1 MGTRLFVG
9 NLAFA
14 VNDTD
19 LRELFAQAG
28 VCESTSIVMDRYT
41 GKSRGFGFVEMASNE
56 DAQKAIKQFHG
67 HDLQGRALTVNEAKE
82 REQHGNNG
90 AGRGWSRSY

>member
-1 MGTRLFVG
+1 MGKRLFVG

-28 VCESTSIVMDRYT
+28 VCESTSIVMDRNT

-56 DAQKAIKQFHG
+56 DAQKAITQFNG
-67 HDLQGRALTVNEAKE
+67 QDLKGRALTVNEAKE
-82 REQHGNNG
+82 REQHNNNG
-90 AGRGWSRSY
+90 SGRGWSRSY